1 MHSVNGAA
9 PASCDRATEVTH
21 QPTRTRHVNRQPSFL
36 WHDYETF
43 GAQPLVDRPAQFAAL
58 RTDTE
63 LQPLGDPVVFYCAPA
78 DDVLPHPEACLITGI
93 TPQIAR
99 QRGMKE
105 AEFAAAVLAEMEP
118 PGTCSA
124 GYNSIRFDDVVTRNL
139 LYRNL
144 REPYEREYRNGNS
157 RWDLIDLARMCY
169 ALRPEGIEWPMVTR
183 DGVDGPV
190 PSFRLEDLTAANG
203 IEHVGAHDALADVNA
218 TIALAR
224 LIRQHQPKLFD
235 WALGLRDQKA
245 AMKLLDP
252 TDAQPVLHSSSR
264 IPAARGCTTLEL
276 PLAVLPDRPKSV
288 VAFDLMGDPAELVRG
303 SAADIADRVFTPSAD
318 LPDGVTRLPL
328 KLIHSNHVPM
338 LAPPATLKDANPR
351 RIGLDPD
358 LCLRHAQQI
367 RAHLPAIR
375 AKVIEVFAQRFDDD
389 GDAGPAVNDPD
400 LMLYTGGFLSNHDR
414 FLLRKVLKVPPEKLP
429 GHSWSFQD
437 GRLQQ
442 MVFRY
447 RARNWPETLSLR
459 ESEAWEAD
467 LSQRLFQPRDDRQL
481 SYPAFLAALQDCRQ
495 RHAGDARAMRILDA
509 LQAWPGE
516 AGIERLW
523 QRWQQREN
531 T

>member
-1 MHSVNGAA
+1 VNKQ
-9 PASCDRATEVTH
+9 AT
-21 QPTRTRHVNRQPSFL
+21 FL

-43 GAQPLVDRPAQFAAL
+43 GAQPMVDRPAQFAAL
-58 RTDTE
+58 RTDMD
-63 LQPLGDPVVFYCAPA
+63 LQPLEDPVVFYCAPA
-78 DDVLPHPEACLITGI
+78 DDMLPHPEACLITGI

-99 QRGMKE
+99 QRGLKE
-105 AEFAAAVLAEMEP
+105 ADFAAAVLAQMEP
-118 PGTCSA
+118 AGTCSA

-169 ALRPEGIEWPMVTR
+169 ALRPEGIEWPMVER
-183 DGVDGPV
+183 EGIDGRV
-190 PSFRLEDLTAANG
+190 PSFRLEHLTRANG

-235 WALGLRDQKA
+235 WALGMRDQKV

-252 TDAQPVLHSSSR
+252 TDGQPVLHSSSR

-276 PLAVLPDRPKSV
+276 PLAVMPDRPKSV
-288 VAFDLMGDPAELVRG
+288 VAFDLMGDPSELITG
-303 SAADIADRVFTPSAD
+303 TAADIADRVFTPAAD
-318 LPDGVTRLPL
+318 MPEGISRLPL

-338 LAPPATLKDANPR
+338 LAPAATLKEADPD
-351 RIGLDPD
+351 RIGLDTER
-358 LCLRHAQQI
+358 CLRHAQQI

-375 AKVIEVFAQRFDDD
+375 AKVIEVFAQRFDDGND
-389 GDAGPAVNDPD
+389 GSPTATDPD
-400 LMLYTGGFLSNHDR
+400 LMLYSGGFLSSHDR
-414 FLLRKVLKVPPEKLP
+414 FLLRKVLEVPPEKLP

-447 RARNWPETLSLR
+447 RARNYPETLSLR
-459 ESEAWEAD
+459 ESEAWEKD
-467 LSQRLFQPRDDRQL
+467 RSQRLFQPGDER
-481 SYPAFLAALQDCRQ
+481 FLTYLDYLEVLRDCRQ
-495 RHAGDARAMRILDA
+495 RLAGDARAMRILDA
-509 LQAWPGE
+509 LQAWPE
-516 AGIERLW
+516 AAGIEPLW
-523 QRWQQREN
+523 QQWQQGHGA
-531 T
+531 